1 MEPGFKSMILLF
13 ERSGLTLS
21 EDQYRRFW
29 AFHNLI
35 RRNNDALDLTRIR
48 NFESMVIKH
57 YVDSGLVPRLIDLPS
72 PLLDIGSG
80 AGFPGIPIKI
90 VHPET
95 EILLSEGRKRRV
107 AFLEEACRS
116 LGLTGIRVYPHRVSG
131 DFEHPVGGVIT
142 RAVETISETLD
153 RVAPFL
159 APGSQAIFMKGPNC
173 EPEIGHA
180 LSRPD
185 GDFSLKR
192 DVPYTIPGTP
202 HRRRLIVFVKSEERW
217 RTISMQSDQ
226 EAGQDR
232 KGERHVKRITSPH
245 NEDFKRFVK
254 LTSSRGIKKL
264 GLGLFAGEKAISEVL
279 STYTGQCAGVISSE
293 RHALP
298 KSLQRPEL
306 LHYELR
312 PDLFQVLDVS
322 ETKSPLLLVRVP
334 PFDPWVPQQGASGCT
349 LCIPFQD
356 PYNVGALIRSGA
368 AFGVSRVLL
377 LKEAAHPFLPRS
389 VRAAGSAL
397 FRVPI
402 FEGPSLREVNDLG
415 LPVIA
420 LSPEGKDIR
429 SYAFP
434 PDFCL
439 VPGLEGPGIPG
450 NLKTGTVLSIP
461 MEPGIESINAALA
474 AAIALFV
481 WRNPSR

>member
-1 MEPGFKSMILLF
+1 MILLF
-13 ERSGLTLS
+13 ERSGLRLS
-21 EDQYRRFW
+21 EDQYRHFW

-35 RRNNDALDLTRIR
+35 RRNNDDLDLTRIR

-90 VHPET
+90 VQPET
-95 EILLSEGRKRRV
+95 EILLSEGRKRRA
-107 AFLEEACRS
+107 AFLTEACRS

-131 DFEHPVGGVIT
+131 DFEQPVGGVIT
-142 RAVETISETLD
+142 RAVETISETLN
-153 RVAPFL
+153 RVASFL
-159 APGSQAIFMKGPNC
+159 APGGQAIFMKGPNC
-173 EPEIGHA
+173 EPEIDHA

-202 HRRRLIVFVKSEERW
+202 HRRRLIVFMKSEARW
-217 RTISMQSDQ
+217 RTISMQPGQ
-226 EAGQDR
+226 AAGQDR
-232 KGERHVKRITSPH
+232 KDERHVKRITSPH

-264 GLGLFAGEKAISEVL
+264 GLGLFAGEKAIREVL
-279 STYTGQCAGVISSE
+279 STHPGQCAGVISSE
-293 RHALP
+293 RHDLP
-298 KSLQRPEL
+298 KPLQRPEL
-306 LHYELR
+306 PHYELR

-334 PFDPWVPQQGASGCT
+334 PFDPWTPQQRVSGCT

-420 LSPEGKDIR
+420 LSPEGQDIR

-450 NLKTGTVLSIP
+450 NLKAGTVLSVP
-461 MEPGIESINAALA
+461 MEPGVESINAALA

-481 WRNPSR
+481 WRNPLRWQAEG

>member
-1 MEPGFKSMILLF
+1 MILLF
-13 ERSGLTLS
+13 ERSGLDLS
-21 EDQYRRFW
+21 EDQYSRFW

-107 AFLEEACRS
+107 AFLTEACRL
-116 LGLTGIRVYPHRVSG
+116 LGLTGVGVYPHRVSS
-131 DFEHPVGGVIT
+131 DFEHQVKGVIT

-159 APGSQAIFMKGPNC
+159 APGGQAIFMKGPNC
-173 EPEIGHA
+173 QPEIDHA

-185 GDFSLKR
+185 RDFFLKQ
-192 DVPYTIPGTP
+192 DVPYAIAGTP
-202 HRRRLIVFVKSEERW
+202 HRRRLVVFVKREARW
-217 RTISMQSDQ
+217 RAISMESDQ
-226 EAGQDR
+226 TTGEDR
-232 KGERHVKRITSPH
+232 TIERHVKRITSPH
-245 NEDFKRFVK
+245 NEDFKHFVK
-254 LTSSRGIKKL
+254 LTNSRGIKKL
-264 GLGLFAGEKAISEVL
+264 GLGLFAGEKAIREVL
-279 STYTGQCAGVISSE
+279 DTYPGQCAGVISSE
-293 RHALP
+293 KHDLP
-298 KSLQRPEL
+298 KLLQRPEL
-306 LHYELR
+306 PHYELR
-312 PDLFQVLDVS
+312 PDLFQALDVS

-334 PFDPWVPQQGASGCT
+334 SLNPWAPQQAASGCT

-402 FEGPSLREVNDLG
+402 FEGPSLCEVNDLG

-420 LSPEGKDIR
+420 LSPEGRDIR
-429 SYAFP
+429 SHVFP

-439 VPGLEGPGIPG
+439 VPGLEGPGIPA
-450 NLKTGTVLSIP
+450 NLKTGTVLSVP
-461 MEPGIESINAALA
+461 MASGVESLNAALA

-481 WRNPSR
+481 WRGAMIQRTAG